1 MVIEI
6 CFGLKLLIFL
16 NVSCFFYWFFSLWF
30 KDFFVEMFNF
40 FFIIFFKL
48 YYVGNM
54 YLEEVDWWL
63 LREVINGNNG

>member
-40 FFIIFFKL
+40 FSIIFFKL